1 VSDKPELIRGGL
13 ASDDRG
19 RLAFANDFDLS
30 QCRRFYVVENFAPRT
45 VRAWHAHKH
54 ERKWVM
60 ALSGAALAACVRI
73 DDWDSP
79 SKDAEVHRFTLDA
92 ASPAILAVPAGY
104 ANGAMSLL
112 PGTKIVYFSDASLEG
127 SVDDDFR
134 YPARYWDP
142 WQVAER

>member
-1 VSDKPELIRGGL
+1 VSEVPELIRGGL

-19 RLAFANDFDLS
+19 RLTFANDFDVS

-79 SKDAEVHRFTLDA
+79 SQDAEVHRFTLDA
-92 ASPAILAVPAGY
+92 ASPAILAVPPGY

-112 PGTKIVYFSDASLEG
+112 PDTKIVYFSDASLEG
-127 SVDDDFR
+127 SMDDDYR
-134 YPARYWDP
+134 YPARHWDP
-142 WQVAER
+142 WHVAER

>member
-1 VSDKPELIRGGL
+1 
-13 ASDDRG
+13 
-19 RLAFANDFDLS
+19 
-30 QCRRFYVVENFAPRT
+30 
-45 VRAWHAHKH
+45 
-54 ERKWVM
+54 
-60 ALSGAALAACVRI
+60 
-73 DDWDSP
+73 
-79 SKDAEVHRFTLDA
+79 
-92 ASPAILAVPAGY
+92 VPAGY

>member
-1 VSDKPELIRGGL
+1 MSDGPELIRGGL

-19 RLAFANDFDLS
+19 RLMFANDFDLS

-73 DDWDSP
+73 DDWESP
-79 SKDAEVHRFTLDA
+79 SRDAEVHRFTLDA
-92 ASPAILAVPAGY
+92 SSPAILSVPAGY

-112 PGTKIVYFSDASLEG
+112 PDTKIVYFSDASLEG
-127 SVDDDFR
+127 STGDDYR
-134 YPARYWDP
+134 YDARHWDP
-142 WQVAER
+142 WHVPER

>member
-1 VSDKPELIRGGL
+1 MSDRPELIKGGL
-13 ASDDRG
+13 AGDDRG
-19 RLAFANDFDLS
+19 RLTFANDFDLS

-73 DDWDSP
+73 DDWEDPSP
-79 SKDAEVHRFTLDA
+79 DAEVERFVLDA
-92 ASPAILAVPAGY
+92 ATPSVLSIPAGY

-112 PGTKIVYFSDASLEG
+112 PDTKILYFSDASL
-127 SVDDDFR
+127 DDSKGDDYR
-134 YPARYWDP
+134 YDARHWDP
-142 WQVAER
+142 WHVAER